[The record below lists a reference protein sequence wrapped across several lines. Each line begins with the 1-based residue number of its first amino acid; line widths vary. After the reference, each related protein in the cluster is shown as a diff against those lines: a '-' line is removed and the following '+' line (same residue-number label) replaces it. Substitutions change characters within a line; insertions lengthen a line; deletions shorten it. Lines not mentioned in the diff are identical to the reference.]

1 MPRDGYDQV
10 VLLTGFPALQARK
23 LLWHLL
29 DSEPRT
35 LVHAI
40 VLEDLMA
47 QAERCLAD
55 RPADQRARVKLRAGD
70 AAAMDMGLG
79 GREYLD
85 LAAELDRIHHVAH
98 VNYVGV
104 DPRAAE
110 YANVRGAVEAVEIG
124 RNAPHLSCLIHH
136 STASVAGDRRGVVH
150 ESELDEGQR
159 FHSIIQ
165 ETRMKGEK
173 VMRRAMDELPIAVVR
188 PTTMVGDSGT
198 GEADHFD
205 GPYLLVMLI
214 LGLPKDMAVPLPRPA
229 DTPLNI
235 VPVDFVVRA
244 AHYIG
249 RHPDAPG
256 RTFHL
261 ASCEQ
266 LTAEQLFEL
275 VAQAGG
281 RRTAKGYNIPTQ
293 VARALLSTP
302 GVDKLLHKPLE
313 FVQQLASPVE
323 YDTRNADRMLRDA
336 QIECPP
342 LPSYVDTL
350 VARVQEHLQRK
361 RQEFEAALEDDVDD
375 PLF

>member
-1 MPRDGYDQV
+1 M
-10 VLLTGFPALQARK
+10 LTGFPALQARK

-29 DSEPRT
+29 DAEPRT
-35 LVHAI
+35 FVHAI
-40 VLEDLMA
+40 VLEHLMER
-47 QAERCLAD
+47 AEESLAAL
-55 RPADQRARVKLRAGD
+55 PEQQRARVEIRSGD
-70 AAAMDMGLG
+70 AAAMDMGLA

-85 LAAELDRIHHVAH
+85 LAAELDWIHHVAH

-104 DPRAAE
+104 DARTAQ
-110 YANVRGAVEAVEIG
+110 YANVRGAVEAVEIA
-124 RNAPHLSCLIHH
+124 RHAPHLRCLVHH
-136 STASVAGDRRGVVH
+136 SAASVAGDRLGVVY
-150 ESELDEGQR
+150 EDELDEGQR

-173 VMRRAMDELPIAVVR
+173 VVRRAMDELPIVVVR

-244 AHYIG
+244 SHAIG

-256 RTFHL
+256 KTFHL

-275 VAQAGG
+275 IAQAGG
-281 RRTAKGYNIPTQ
+281 RRTAKSYIPTQ

-323 YDTRNADRMLRDA
+323 YDTRNADRILREA
-336 QIECPP
+336 GIECPS
-342 LPSYVDTL
+342 LPTYVDTL
-350 VARVQEHLQRK
+350 VGRVQEHLQRK
-361 RQEFEAALEDDVDD
+361 RQEFEAALDDDVDD

>member
-1 MPRDGYDQV
+1 MSRDETDDV
-10 VLLTGFPALQARK
+10 VLITGFPTLQARM
-23 LLWHLL
+23 LLRHLL
-29 DSEPRT
+29 VAEPRSF
-35 LVHAI
+35 VHLI
-40 VLEDLMA
+40 VLERLMA
-47 QAERCLAD
+47 SAEAALA
-55 RPADQRARVKLRAGD
+55 RLPAEQRRRVEVRTGD

-79 GREYLD
+79 GKEYLA

-104 DPRAAE
+104 DDRTAE
-110 YANVRGAVEAVEIG
+110 YTNVRGAVEAVEIA
-124 RNAPHLSCLIHH
+124 RHAPRLRCLVHH
-136 STASVAGDRRGVVH
+136 STAAVAGDRMGVVY
-150 ESELDEGQR
+150 EDELDKGQG

-165 ETRMKGEK
+165 QTRMKGEQ

-188 PTTMVGDSGT
+188 PTTIVGDSGS

-214 LGLPKDMAVPLPRPA
+214 LGLPKDMAVPVPRPA

-244 AHYIG
+244 ARHIG
-249 RHPDAPG
+249 CHPDAPSK
-256 RTFHL
+256 TFHL

-275 VAQAGG
+275 IAQAGG
-281 RRTAKGYNIPTQ
+281 RRTAKSYIPTQ

-302 GVDKLLHKPLE
+302 GVDRLLHKPLE
-313 FVQQLASPVE
+313 FVQQLASPLE
-323 YDTRNADRMLRDA
+323 FDTRNADALLGDA
-336 QIECPP
+336 GIACPP

-361 RQEFEAALEDDVDD
+361 REEFERALEEEEVED